1 MLNCGLGTL
10 FLLFAGVAVLWKG
23 GELSAVIGAAFG
35 GQLDILYVLLTAAVC
50 PHRHDER
57 HDRALHF
64 AGGQKSLWIVQSLPV
79 EPWEALRA
87 KLRVQL
93 LLTAPPALFCL
104 LCTAAVA
111 PWSAA
116 TALGALTV
124 LLFAL
129 FTALLGLTV
138 GVKRPNLTWTSEIA
152 PIKQSLGVM
161 LALLLGWAVAAL
173 DCGRLFPA
181 RQSPRRG
188 GLSPPPSACSSP
200 WGMCFFM
207 CG

>member
-1 MLNCGLGTL
+1 M
-10 FLLFAGVAVLWKG
+10 
-23 GELSAVIGAAFG
+23 
-35 GQLDILYVLLTAAVC
+35 
-50 PHRHDER
+50 
-57 HDRALHF
+57 
-64 AGGQKSLWIVQSLPV
+64 

-93 LLTAPPALFCL
+93 LLTAPTALFCL

-124 LLFAL
+124 LLFVL

-173 DCGRLFPA
+173 IAGGYFLLGKALGAAGYLAAVSVLLAVGDVLFYA
-181 RQSPRRG
+181 WLKKRG
-188 GLSPPPSACSSP
+188 SAI
-200 WGMCFFM
+200 FAKL
-207 CG
+207 